1 MTVEKA
7 KYLYKVEL
15 PTGADVI
22 EFNKT
27 ATRFPGKV
35 HLVNGSKR
43 LNAKSFL
50 CVHLAKVA
58 WSEIYIESD
67 VDCFKEFRRFIVK

>member
-1 MTVEKA
+1 MEKA
-7 KYLYKVEL
+7 KYLYRVEI

-22 EFNKT
+22 EFNKA

-67 VDCFKEFRRFIVK
+67 ADCFKEFRRFIVK

>member
-1 MTVEKA
+1 MEKA
-7 KYLYKVEL
+7 KYLYKIEL
-15 PTGADVI
+15 VTGADVI
-22 EFNKT
+22 EFNKA
-27 ATRFPGKV
+27 ATRFHGKV

-58 WSEIYIESD
+58 WSEIYVESD
-67 VDCFKEFRRFIVK
+67 TDCSKEFRRFIVK

>member
-1 MTVEKA
+1 MEKA

-15 PTGADVI
+15 HTGADAI

-27 ATRFPGKV
+27 ATRFQGKV
-35 HLVNGSKR
+35 HLVNGAKR

-67 VDCFKEFRRFIVK
+67 TDCFKEFRKFIVK